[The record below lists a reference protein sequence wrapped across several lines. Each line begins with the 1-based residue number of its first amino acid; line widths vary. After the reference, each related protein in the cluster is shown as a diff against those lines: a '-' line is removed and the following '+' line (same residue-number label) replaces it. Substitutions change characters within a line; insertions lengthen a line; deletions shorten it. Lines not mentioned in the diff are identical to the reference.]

1 MTEQI
6 FKTKRFVLGMMVAGL
21 LLASG
26 QLFAVNGQRDPF
38 ELPSWKKPKA
48 PASVGKDGK
57 PAAPAVVPVTI
68 APVEARIA
76 HFKRLR
82 EEAANAGAP
91 LPKVTSVMTLDE
103 LAVTGIFKTPR
114 GYAAMVEVKPIK
126 LSYAVYPGERFFDGQ
141 LVAIE
146 ENRLVFRKVTKMSSG
161 KFISSVETK
170 SLRQS
175 TQDQDVQGTAPA
187 GSDAAKNEGSEPA
200 MVSPASLVSPLEEMN
215 QQKSGAGSSQ
225 TPEKR
230 KSSRRPAKVAG
241 VRR

>member
-1 MTEQI
+1 MTEKKLSNKTLALGLMVVGLMLAAGSSSEI
-6 FKTKRFVLGMMVAGL
+6 F
-21 LLASG
+21 
-26 QLFAVNGQRDPF
+26 GQRDPF
-38 ELPSWKKPKA
+38 ELPSWKRPKA
-48 PASVGKDGK
+48 PAPVGKDGK
-57 PAAPAVVPVTI
+57 PATPAVVPVTV

-76 HFKRLR
+76 HFKRQR
-82 EEAANAGAP
+82 EAAANAGAT

-161 KFISSVETK
+161 KFVTSVETK
-170 SLRQS
+170 SLRQY
-175 TQDQDVQGTAPA
+175 TQDQEVQGTAPVA
-187 GSDAAKNEGSEPA
+187 GDGATKPGAIE
-200 MVSPASLVSPLEEMN
+200 SPVPSASTLVSPLEEMN
-215 QQKSGAGSSQ
+215 RQKSGSKSAAEGD
-225 TPEKR
+225 
-230 KSSRRPAKVAG
+230 KSSRKPTKVAG